1 MSNTV
6 FKEVRYTLDSLI
18 SYIQLGEVGLPDI
31 QRPFVWKK
39 NKVRDLFDSMY
50 RGYPVGYFLFWQNA
64 LNGEHTRSIGTD
76 HKQKIP
82 RLLIVDGQQRLTS
95 LYAVLKGIP
104 IVRDDYSEELIKIA
118 FRPTDG
124 KFEVSDAA
132 IQRSSEYIPNISELW
147 DQKNDIFDIAENY
160 LERLSENR
168 EVDREE
174 QKRIKKNI
182 QKLHSL
188 LSYPFTA
195 LELSANID
203 EEQVS
208 EVFVRIN
215 SAGKNL
221 NQSDF
226 ILTLMSVFWDEG
238 RKELE
243 QFCMKSRTPAD
254 GTSTPFNHF
263 IKPDPDQLLRVS
275 VGLGFKRARLR
286 FVYLLLRGKDLE
298 TGKFDDQL
306 RIDNFETLKNAQT
319 EVINLQHW
327 HDFLHTIR
335 RAGFRSGKMLTSD
348 NNLIFAYILYL
359 IGLNDFKV
367 NRFELKRIISQWFF
381 MSNLTGRYTG
391 SPESQMEQDLNR
403 VKEISTSDEFLQMLN
418 RVCVGTLTN
427 DYWEITLPEDLST
440 SAARSPSLFSYY
452 AALNL
457 LDADILFADHK
468 VSDYLDPQAQGN
480 RSSAERHH
488 LFPKAYLARN
498 GVTDTRITNQIANYA
513 LVSWDDNTS
522 ISDKSP
528 EEYYPKYALRF
539 NEDKL
544 DKMKYWHALP
554 DDWSKMD
561 YQDFL
566 EARRKM
572 MAKVIRDGYEK
583 MINHQD

>member
-18 SYIQLGEVGLPDI
+18 SYIQLGEIGLPDI

-39 NKVRDLFDSMY
+39 NKVRDLFDSMF

-64 LNGEHTRSIGTD
+64 LNGASTRSIGTD
-76 HKQKIP
+76 EKQKVP

-104 IVRDDYSEELIKIA
+104 IIRDDYSEELIKIA

-132 IQRSSEYIPNISELW
+132 IQRSAEYIPNISELW
-147 DQKNDIFDIAENY
+147 NQGNDIFDIAESY
-160 LERLSENR
+160 LEKLTENR
-168 EVDREE
+168 DIESEE

-182 QKLHSL
+182 QRLHGL

-221 NQSDF
+221 NQADF

-243 QFCMKSRTPAD
+243 DFCRRSRIPSD
-254 GTSTPFNHF
+254 GQASPFNHF

-286 FVYLLLRGKDLE
+286 FVYLLLRGKDLDS
-298 TGKFDDQL
+298 GKFDDDTRVQ
-306 RIDNFETLKNAQT
+306 NFEVLQQAQA
-319 EVINLQHW
+319 EVVNLQHW

-335 RAGFRSGKMLTSD
+335 AAGFRSGKMLTSD

-367 NRFELKRIISQWFF
+367 DRFDLKRAISKWFF

-403 VKEISTSDEFLQMLN
+403 IKEISTSDEFLDLIH
-418 RVCVGTLTN
+418 RICEGTLTN
-427 DYWEITLPEDLST
+427 DFWEITLPEELST

-457 LDADILFADHK
+457 LEADVLFSDHK
-468 VSDYLDPQAQGN
+468 VSDYLDPQAQGY
-480 RSSAERHH
+480 RSAAERHH
-488 LFPKAYLARN
+488 LFPKAYLAKQDI
-498 GVTDTRITNQIANYA
+498 TDTRIVNQIANYA

-522 ISDKSP
+522 ISDKAP
-528 EEYYPKYALRF
+528 EEYYPEYASRF
-539 NEDKL
+539 QEGKIDR
-544 DKMKYWHALP
+544 MMYWHALP
-554 DDWSKMD
+554 DKWYEMD
-561 YQDFL
+561 YKDFL
-566 EARRKM
+566 DERRKM
-572 MAKVIRDGYEK
+572 MAKVIRDGYERLVS
-583 MINHQD
+583 